1 MKRTAI
7 CLPEQQIQRLKRAA
21 QGRTVSELIRAAI
34 EDYLLQQEN
43 GFRINRNPQ
52 SDRETFPSHF

>member
-7 CLPEQQIQRLKRAA
+7 CLPEQQIQRLRRAA

-52 SDRETFPSHF
+52 SDR